1 MMSADVSARLVDARI
16 ITSIV
21 SLARPNI
28 VVLMPSGV
36 DRSPT
41 LMATTRP
48 APIARTTSAGTL
60 FITPPSTS
68 IFPSTSTGGKASGS
82 DIVARMASA
91 SEPLFMTT
99 GSAER
104 RSTATVR
111 NGVGRSSK
119 SSTPKYGAVMRASI
133 SSTACPLFRA
143 LGGTMPPSFSP
154 NSRCDG

>member
-41 LMATTRP
+41 LMATTRS

-99 GSAER
+99 GLRGEEVDGDGPER
-104 RSTATVR
+104 RRQVVEVLDAKVR
-111 NGVGRSSK
+111 SRDARQHQLHRLPVVQ
-119 SSTPKYGAVMRASI
+119 GARRHDAAV
-133 SSTACPLFRA
+133 
-143 LGGTMPPSFSP
+143 FSP
-154 NSRCDG
+154 NSSCDG